1 MPHKFTQSM
10 LQEKWRP
17 AMEYIGLDLG
27 KTSSQVCIQ
36 TEDGELLERRIKT
49 ERECL
54 SKLLGE
60 RPPARIL
67 IEASTESEWVARHLE
82 GLGHEVVVADPNFAP
97 MYATRNKKIK
107 TDKRDARTLC
117 EACRI
122 GAYRPAHRTSDKQRH
137 IRAQLA
143 VRETMVRTRAKYISL
158 IGAIVRR
165 EGWRIPP
172 GSSSAFLN
180 RVKALELPKHLRTE
194 IMPLLALMKTLN
206 EQIKRADGQ
215 LEKIVKDDAVVKRLA
230 TVPGIGPVTAT
241 AFAATI
247 DEASRFSGAKQV
259 RSYLGLVPR
268 ELSSGEKQRRG
279 HISKAGNKRA
289 RYLLIEAAWALLHIK
304 RGAGSDALRGWAT
317 RIAGRRGKRVA
328 AVALARKLTGILYAI
343 WRDGAVYDPQ
353 LLQPGCSR
361 AELAA

>member
-1 MPHKFTQSM
+1 MKRLTATDVGDIMPHELTQSM
-10 LQEKWRP
+10 LQGKWRP
-17 AMEYIGLDLG
+17 AMEFIGLDLG

-36 TEDGELLERRIKT
+36 TENGELVERRIKT

-82 GLGHEVVVADPNFAP
+82 ELGHEVIVADPNFAP

-107 TDKRDARTLC
+107 TAKRDARTLC
-117 EACRI
+117 EAARL

-143 VRETMVRTRAKYISL
+143 GRETLVRTRAKYISL

-165 EGWRIPP
+165 EGGRIPP

-180 RVKALELPKHLRTE
+180 RVKALELPKHLRAE

-206 EQIKRADGQ
+206 EQIKHADDR
-215 LEKIVKDDAVVKRLA
+215 LEKIVNEDEVVKRLA
-230 TVPGIGPVTAT
+230 TVPGVGPVTAT

-247 DEASRFSGAKQV
+247 
-259 RSYLGLVPR
+259 
-268 ELSSGEKQRRG
+268 
-279 HISKAGNKRA
+279 
-289 RYLLIEAAWALLHIK
+289 
-304 RGAGSDALRGWAT
+304 
-317 RIAGRRGKRVA
+317 
-328 AVALARKLTGILYAI
+328 
-343 WRDGAVYDPQ
+343 
-353 LLQPGCSR
+353 
-361 AELAA
+361 